1 MFSTIRTLALYG
13 TIFVPVVAAACWTLG
28 PYGSHYRQ
36 SGSAFVT
43 NQPASPLPHL
53 IEKTNPTR
61 PGLTSVVEGLLTF
74 RYVDLLRHPR
84 NTQGRRVYPRHRT
97 SVWTQVYARTHSIHF
112 DAWPPAWASSH
123 PPVLNLTRVIFVLAL
138 LPKALVLTG
147 IVLMVVRAWP
157 QVTHPRRAA
166 RPSDPCC

>member
-1 MFSTIRTLALYG
+1 M
-13 TIFVPVVAAACWTLG
+13 
-28 PYGSHYRQ
+28 
-36 SGSAFVT
+36 
-43 NQPASPLPHL
+43 
-53 IEKTNPTR
+53 
-61 PGLTSVVEGLLTF
+61 
-74 RYVDLLRHPR
+74 
-84 NTQGRRVYPRHRT
+84 YPRHRT

-123 PPVLNLTRVIFVLAL
+123 PLVLNLTRVIFVLAL
-138 LPKALVLTG
+138 LPTALVLTG